1 MKAEKP
7 YRIIISGGGTGGHI
21 FPALAIANE
30 FKRRYA
36 DADILFVGAEGR
48 MEMTKVP
55 EAGYK
60 IVGLWI
66 SGLQR
71 KLTLSNLSFPFKLIS
86 SYLKAGSLIK
96 KMKPHAVIGTGGY
109 ASGPIMLAATKAGI
123 PSLIQEQNSYAGLT
137 NKQLAQKAGRICVA
151 YAGMEKYFPASKIV
165 FTGNPVRKDIID
177 LESKREKALA
187 HFAFNS
193 SERTL
198 LILGGSLGAR
208 TINESILAGIDQL
221 IDAHIQVIW
230 QTGKLYYEGI
240 KAQIEHKDLRRI
252 RVVDFLKQ
260 MDLAYAASD
269 VVISRA
275 GALAISELCIAKRP
289 SILVPSPNVA
299 EDHQTKNA
307 MALVNEDAALMVKDV
322 EAKNTLV
329 SEVLKLVYDEPLA
342 EKLSI
347 NIGKWAKPQATEDIV
362 DEIEKLIGIASEV
375 RAIR

>member
-1 MKAEKP
+1 
-7 YRIIISGGGTGGHI
+7 
-21 FPALAIANE
+21 
-30 FKRRYA
+30 
-36 DADILFVGAEGR
+36 

-86 SYLKAGSLIK
+86 SYLKASSLIK

-123 PSLIQEQNSYAGLT
+123 ASLIQEQNSYAGLT

-151 YAGMEKYFPASKIV
+151 YSGMEKYFPASKIV

-362 DEIEKLIGIASEV
+362 DEIEKLIGITSEV

>member
-1 MKAEKP
+1 
-7 YRIIISGGGTGGHI
+7 
-21 FPALAIANE
+21 
-30 FKRRYA
+30 
-36 DADILFVGAEGR
+36 
-48 MEMTKVP
+48 
-55 EAGYK
+55 
-60 IVGLWI
+60 
-66 SGLQR
+66 
-71 KLTLSNLSFPFKLIS
+71 
-86 SYLKAGSLIK
+86 
-96 KMKPHAVIGTGGY
+96 
-109 ASGPIMLAATKAGI
+109 
-123 PSLIQEQNSYAGLT
+123 
-137 NKQLAQKAGRICVA
+137 LAQKAGRICVA
-151 YAGMEKYFPASKIV
+151 YSGMERYFPASKIV

-240 KAQIEHKDLRRI
+240 KSQIGHKDLRRI

-275 GALAISELCIAKRP
+275 GALAISELCIARRP

-362 DEIEKLIGIASEV
+362 DEIEKLIGITSEV